1 MQALLDNLAPLLQG
15 LLTTLWM
22 AALSAVGALVL
33 GVVVTAMRVSPIPVL
48 RGVAFAYV
56 QLFLNVPLLALL
68 VLFVFALPDAGL
80 LMPLPM
86 TAVVVLVDL
95 RGRVRRRGRAQRRE
109 HGGDGPGGGGARAR
123 ADVPADAGVGDPAA
137 GAAGGGPAGRQRDDR
152 AGDEHVAVRGVG
164 IVELTAAANK
174 TNLVHAQPIPI
185 FVGAGLT
192 YMALALLIGLGTGWL
207 ERTGGDRAMTP
218 RSLRRAR
225 PANPSP
231 DPLWS
236 VVSGLVLAGVVGLGL
251 WQFAKHGQLDAA
263 RWAPFTQWPIWE
275 YLLVGLL
282 GTLEAAAY
290 VAVLSAVGGHLP
302 RAGPAVPGAGS
313 CAGSPPAT
321 SRSRAPCR
329 CC

>member
-86 TAVVVLVDL
+86 TAVVVLVVYEAAYVAEA
-95 RGRVRRRGRAQRRE
+95 VRSGVNTVALGQAE
-109 HGGDGPGGGGARAR
+109 AARALGLTFRQTLGSVILPQALR
-123 ADVPADAGVGDPAA
+123 AVVQPVGNVMIALVMNTSLFAA
-137 GAAGGGPAGRQRDDR
+137 
-152 AGDEHVAVRGVG
+152 VG

-207 ERTGGDRAMTP
+207 ERR
-218 RSLRRAR
+218 
-225 PANPSP
+225 
-231 DPLWS
+231 
-236 VVSGLVLAGVVGLGL
+236 
-251 WQFAKHGQLDAA
+251 
-263 RWAPFTQWPIWE
+263 
-275 YLLVGLL
+275 
-282 GTLEAAAY
+282 
-290 VAVLSAVGGHLP
+290 VAIV
-302 RAGPAVPGAGS
+302 R
-313 CAGSPPAT
+313 
-321 SRSRAPCR
+321 
-329 CC
+329 